1 MKIRNAYSRFLDIL
15 DKICYYLIA
24 IMMVIMVAVMV
35 YQVVLRY
42 VFDRSNLWSEE
53 VARYLCVYVTFIG
66 SFIAIRRNSHLKV
79 DFFVELLNPKLR
91 KILMLVTSTAI
102 TLFLI
107 YMANK
112 GVEMVRGGFRNV
124 TAGLNI
130 PMAYVYIA
138 IPVGCV
144 LMILGMLE
152 QILKLLF
159 PDQPVEEGKGAEQ

>member
-1 MKIRNAYSRFLDIL
+1 MKIRTAYSRFLDIL

-24 IMMVIMVAVMV
+24 VMMIVMVVVMV

-53 VARYLCVYVTFIG
+53 VARYLCVYVTFLG

-79 DFFVELLNPKLR
+79 DFFVELMSPKVR
-91 KILMLVTSTAI
+91 KILRLVTSVAI
-102 TLFLI
+102 TLFLV
-107 YMANK
+107 YMAGK
-112 GVEMVRGGFRNV
+112 GIEMVRGGFRNI

-130 PMAYVYIA
+130 PMAYIYIA
-138 IPVGCV
+138 IPVGCI

-152 QILKLLF
+152 QILKLVY
-159 PDQPVEEGKGAEQ
+159 PDPPVEEGKEAVQ

>member
-1 MKIRNAYSRFLDIL
+1 MKIRTAYSRFLDIV
-15 DKICYYLIA
+15 DKICYYIIS
-24 IMMVIMVAVMV
+24 IMMIIMVAVMV
-35 YQVVLRY
+35 YQVILRY

-79 DFFVELLNPKLR
+79 DFFVELMKPKAR
-91 KILMLVTSTAI
+91 KILMLITSTAI
-102 TLFLI
+102 TLFLF
-107 YMANK
+107 YMTDK
-112 GVEMVRGGFRNV
+112 GIEMVRGGFRNV

-138 IPVGCV
+138 IPLGCI

-152 QILKLLF
+152 QILKLIY
-159 PDQPVEEGKGAEQ
+159 PDQPVEEGKEAEQ